1 MPLGPNVSFPSSTEM
16 SALPVASRRA
26 GAGLRVAVRLAAAAW
41 AILVYAVYW
50 LGYLPRGR

>member
-16 SALPVASRRA
+16 SVLPAASRRA
-26 GAGLRVAVRLAAAAW
+26 GAGLHVAVRLAAAGW

-50 LGYLPRGR
+50 LGYLPHGR